1 MAMDSCEMLGYRI
14 PKDTQILVNV
24 WAIGRDPKTW
34 EDPLI
39 FKPERFL
46 MPNMVDYKGH
56 HFEFI
61 PFGAGR
67 RMCPAVPL
75 VSRVLPLALGSL
87 LHSFDWVLPD
97 GLKPE
102 NMDMAERMGIT
113 LRKSVP
119 LKVIPIPY
127 KEPVRG

>member
-1 MAMDSCEMLGYRI
+1 MANWNLSRE
-14 PKDTQILVNV
+14 K
-24 WAIGRDPKTW
+24 
-34 EDPLI
+34 
-39 FKPERFL
+39 ERKGIAEIVEIVELFL
-46 MPNMVDYKGH
+46 EPNMAVDYKGQ

-61 PFGAGR
+61 PFRSGR

-87 LHSFDWVLPD
+87 LHSFDWVLPE
-97 GLKPE
+97 GLEPE

-127 KEPVRG
+127 KGNVGCSI